1 MPIVHTSNNDYMYF
15 SASLTAYAKIKA
27 RNRGSHED
35 VFCGSCFLRPCQ
47 QCCLLLHKTL
57 HDDVL
62 FYPSASYS
70 KGRGHSCIGVKGI
83 RIKSEELIKYRRRCL
98 VVIISSDRNYFLN
111 QDIYEIQTIEKQIN
125 RTNKKEQNRFF
136 TLAWFCR

>member
-1 MPIVHTSNNDYMYF
+1 MPIVPTSNNDYMYF

-83 RIKSEELIKYRRRCL
+83 TIKSEELIKKDRRRYL
-98 VVIISSDRNYFLN
+98 VVYHQIAIISSIKTYTKSK
-111 QDIYEIQTIEKQIN
+111 QSKKKQIEK
-125 RTNKKEQNRFF
+125 KS
-136 TLAWFCR
+136 